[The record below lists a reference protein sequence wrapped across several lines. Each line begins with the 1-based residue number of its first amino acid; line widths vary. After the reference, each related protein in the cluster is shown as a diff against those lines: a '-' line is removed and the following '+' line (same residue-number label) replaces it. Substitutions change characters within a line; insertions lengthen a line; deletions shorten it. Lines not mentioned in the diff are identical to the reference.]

1 MASSN
6 RSTKIGKIHKVL
18 KKAGYEPVAPDPHRT
33 VLEHLLFA
41 ACLEDAKYDEAEQA
55 FAALGHNFFDW
66 NEVRVTTVRELA
78 EEMTCLPAPPVA
90 AERVKQI
97 LQAVFEDRYAFD
109 LEELRKENLG
119 PATDQLRKTKGNS
132 PFTVS
137 YVIQAALGGHSVPI
151 DAAAMK
157 VMVVLDLVKEKD
169 TAAGSVPGL
178 ERAIPKNKGVE
189 FGSLLHRFAVEFAAT
204 PHKPDLKKILLEI
217 DPEAGPRLPKRR
229 AKAAAKETQAPKEEA
244 AKKSRASKATTKKA
258 AAQPKKAAAPPKKAA
273 APPKKAAAPP
283 KKAAAP
289 PKKAAAPP
297 KKAAAP
303 PKKAAA
309 QPKKAAAQPKKAAK
323 AKSKQTPPK
332 SSKKAAAP
340 QKTAKTKAGKSS
352 SQKRSTSKGLS
363 KKKPR

>member
-258 AAQPKKAAAPPKKAA
+258 AAQPKKAAAQ
-273 APPKKAAAPP
+273 
-283 KKAAAP
+283 
-289 PKKAAAPP
+289 
-297 KKAAAP
+297 

-309 QPKKAAAQPKKAAK
+309 QPKEAAAQPKKAAK